1 MTIKVGMILKHT
13 SPDCNWTAEFT
24 RIDGNDLFAILRS
37 DTSGSWQETWNLAHT
52 ESGMRSGEYIEVL
65 L

>member
-1 MTIKVGMILKHT
+1 MIKVGMVVKHT

-24 RIDGNDLFAILRS
+24 RIEGNDLFAILRS
-37 DTSGSWQETWNLAHT
+37 ETSGQWTETWNLEHAQA
-52 ESGMRSGEYIEVL
+52 GLNRGEYVQVL